1 MNKKGIAESVL
12 IVGVIS
18 LLIGGLLGASMVSPE
33 EVTTYVDVL
42 VPGET
47 VYEEVI
53 VTEIVETVDSRFDY
67 WAERVD
73 IATACVGSFAL
84 DWQEEILISETVGN
98 TTSTSDYDDYIE
110 DGSTYDVSDSPDL
123 TDGHRLLNDVTLSET
138 DHEDNDWTCSFQV
151 DYEDDDWNEN
161 TYNVSVNYEDGDFDD
176 LEVILA

>member
-1 MNKKGIAESVL
+1 MTKKGIANQ
-12 IVGVIS
+12 IVIWCVGA
-18 LLIGGLLGASMVSPE
+18 LLVGALFGASVVNPDEIVS
-33 EVTTYVDVL
+33 YVD

-47 VYEEVI
+47 IYVDVPGEDVTVEV
-53 VTEIVETVDSRFDY
+53 VDSRFDY

-84 DWQEEILISETVGN
+84 DWQEEIVISETVGN

-151 DYEDDDWNEN
+151 DYEDDNWNEN

-176 LEVILA
+176 LEVIAA

>member
-1 MNKKGIAESVL
+1 MTKKGIANQ
-12 IVGVIS
+12 IVIWCVGALVVGA
-18 LLIGGLLGASMVSPE
+18 LFGASVVNPDEIVS
-33 EVTTYVDVL
+33 YVD

-47 VYEEVI
+47 VYVDVPGEDVTVEV
-53 VTEIVETVDSRFDY
+53 VDSRFDY

-84 DWQEEILISETVGN
+84 DWQEEIVISETVGN

-151 DYEDDDWNEN
+151 DYEDDNWNEN

-176 LEVILA
+176 LEVIAA

>member
-1 MNKKGIAESVL
+1 MTKKGIANQ
-12 IVGVIS
+12 IVIWCVGALVVGA
-18 LLIGGLLGASMVSPE
+18 LFGASVVNPDEIVS
-33 EVTTYVDVL
+33 YVD

-47 VYEEVI
+47 VYVDVPGEDVI
-53 VTEIVETVDSRFDY
+53 VEVVDSRFDY

-84 DWQEEILISETVGN
+84 DWQEEIVISETVGN

-151 DYEDDDWNEN
+151 DYEDDNWNEN

-176 LEVILA
+176 LEVIAA

>member
-1 MNKKGIAESVL
+1 MTKKGIANQ
-12 IVGVIS
+12 IVIWCVGALVVGA
-18 LLIGGLLGASMVSPE
+18 LFGASVVNPDEIVS
-33 EVTTYVDVL
+33 YVD

-47 VYEEVI
+47 VYVDVPGEDVTVEV
-53 VTEIVETVDSRFDY
+53 VDSRFDY

-84 DWQEEILISETVGN
+84 DWQEEIVISETVGN

-138 DHEDNDWTCSFQV
+138 DHEDNDWTCTFQV

-176 LEVILA
+176 LEVIAA